1 MSPCSACGVEVD
13 FVAVLRG
20 GLPFARF
27 GSSFTLSRLVSP
39 FAVCLSVRPA
49 FVRFCPVSVRV
60 LGGCVFVAPSVFSWL
75 AVFGL
80 SFGVFSLVVARLVYL
95 FNAIKKARFAGNF
108 QGVLRSV
115 GFGGD
120 AFGVDRIKKQGAS
133 RQACPRS
140 PLVCSWLV

>member
-1 MSPCSACGVEVD
+1 MAQVFALLRLWRSVD
-13 FVAVLRG
+13 FLAVLRG

-27 GSSFTLSRLVSP
+27 GSSFAFFRLVSP

-75 AVFGL
+75 AVFGRSL
-80 SFGVFSLVVARLVYL
+80 GVFSLVVAWLGYL
-95 FNAIKKARFAGNF
+95 FKAIKKARFRGNF
-108 QGVLRSV
+108 QGVLRSF

-120 AFGVDRIKKQGAS
+120 AFGVDRIK
-133 RQACPRS
+133 RQ
-140 PLVCSWLV
+140 